1 VYEVKSSMCLP
12 RAAERAWNHPF
23 LSRNAP
29 NKPLCSQ
36 PQTFWKASF
45 VGRIPLVSG
54 VLQKHASQGT
64 GWQRT
69 SPSGM
74 ENLPTAGAPSN
85 PGRLPTPGHS
95 WQLALVSGL
104 LMLSSQAFHAH
115 FADVPMP
122 PSVGIRRSASV
133 GASVGIPLSW
143 LPTQRGNVSMV
154 SASASVTELNVTLR
168 RVGRQNAAHTWEGM
182 GLASSTLAA
191 TPCHFRLPSIYRGWL
206 GYGAGRRAEL
216 L

>member
-122 PSVGIRRSASV
+122 PQLGSADPPQLGPQLGFPSVGFPPSGETSRWSLLA
-133 GASVGIPLSW
+133 P
-143 LPTQRGNVSMV
+143 VSR
-154 SASASVTELNVTLR
+154 N
-168 RVGRQNAAHTWEGM
+168 
-182 GLASSTLAA
+182 ST
-191 TPCHFRLPSIYRGWL
+191 
-206 GYGAGRRAEL
+206 
-216 L
+216 

>member
-1 VYEVKSSMCLP
+1 MCLP

-23 LSRNAP
+23 LKSQCAKQAALQPAANLLEGF
-29 NKPLCSQ
+29 LCGENPIGFRCAAETCIPGNWMAADISERHGKLADCGCAFQ
-36 PQTFWKASF
+36 SWSLADTSCRTLLAA
-45 VGRIPLVSG
+45 RIGFRVVD
-54 VLQKHASQGT
+54 VLF
-64 GWQRT
+64 
-69 SPSGM
+69 
-74 ENLPTAGAPSN
+74 AGFPC
-85 PGRLPTPGHS
+85 
-95 WQLALVSGL
+95 ALCRCPD
-104 LMLSSQAFHAH
+104 A
-115 FADVPMP
+115 

-191 TPCHFRLPSIYRGWL
+191 TPCHSRLPSVYRGWL